1 MFWISPGIGAC
12 GMDHAIP
19 VIGRSVES
27 VELEWRCSSIDD
39 VVLGAS
45 WHQYGKAR
53 ADRCFHTIEYGFP
66 VTSLNPKKLIEF
78 VNFDSDILPDLQRH
92 KDELAIRCRVKN
104 RSECDIR
111 FAESFNVCYKSAQS
125 FIPNFR

>member
-1 MFWISPGIGAC
+1 MLGISLGIRTC
-12 GMDHAIP
+12 RVDHAIP

-78 VNFDSDILPDLQRH
+78 VNFDADILPDLQRH

-111 FAESFNVCYKSAQS
+111 FAESFNVCYKSAQN